1 MGVHNVR
8 QILENE
14 TSYGTIRN
22 QINSNFEE
30 LYSEKGIQIFDFSK
44 NSSTIMDD
52 DTYNK
57 IMEAIEAQ
65 VPIYVHI
72 TDDTSS
78 QYIFPVLKIEKV
90 LGDMG
95 QEMYALAYNTY
106 IDSGVD
112 VYSEIITLG
121 VNSPHEQG
129 YMKRALGLDEKQDK
143 IKIFE
148 FNNRA
153 GYTLAMS
160 NDEYAELLQYV
171 NTGKLAF
178 IKLTD
183 KTRAGYIY
191 PILECGK
198 DKLDTNIVIK
208 YNTVVDANKEVYSEQ
223 IKVATADSAHIVS
236 YDNVALG
243 FANKQDKESDEL
255 QTTEKTIVG
264 AINELNGKVGTDD
277 IFILDVDT
285 YNHDTDFN
293 RIYNAVKNN
302 KVIIIAGNEYHWGN
316 KNYFTASV
324 KLYTAKSDA
333 TKNDFTLKFAYDFV
347 TYTVYDSVTNTDG
360 LKLSKFINTFFVDL
374 TNLQKIRIKNNIHI
388 YKLKDT
394 DYEAVNFNTLL
405 NQVKNYDRNKF
416 TIINVKDRGGSSS
429 SSDLIDHE
437 IENIVTCKYVKDT
450 AVETDDF
457 LDFTWYSYVFDK
469 NDTHS
474 FYGNY
479 IILITARFD
488 SNGNYVSDSVYSG
501 ETYIGSKL
509 INVGIGNMDKKSY
522 DLLKDNTDLPIMIK
536 SDNKLIQPM
545 CVDKKNLD
553 SENEYITVVY
563 IDDSFKVIKLTVQ
576 GTVNSDGTHTITKE
590 TKKLAFDTST

>member
-1 MGVHNVR
+1 MR

-14 TSYGTIRN
+14 TPYGTIRN

-30 LYSEKGIQIFDFSK
+30 LYSEKGILIFDFLK
-44 NSSTIMDD
+44 RSSTAIGD
-52 DTYNK
+52 DTYNE

-65 VPIYVHI
+65 IPIYVHI
-72 TDDTSS
+72 ADDTHS
-78 QYIFPVLKIEKV
+78 QYIFPVLKVAKNV
-90 LGDMG
+90 LDDRGE
-95 QEMYALAYNTY
+95 QVYALTYNTF

-112 VYSEIITLG
+112 VYSEMITLG
-121 VNSPHEQG
+121 VNSPHKQS

-148 FNNRA
+148 FNNRD
-153 GYTLAMS
+153 GYTFAMS

-183 KTRAGYIY
+183 RTRADYIY

-198 DKLDTNIVIK
+198 DMLDTNIVIK

-243 FANKQDKESDEL
+243 FANKQDKESSEL
-255 QTTEKTIVG
+255 LTTNKTIVG
-264 AINELNGKVGTDD
+264 AINEVNSKVGAED
-277 IFILDVDT
+277 ICILDVDT
-285 YNHDTDFN
+285 YDHDTDFN

-302 KVIIIAGNEYHWGN
+302 KVIIIAGNEHSWGN

-324 KLYTAKSDA
+324 KLYTAKDDE

-374 TNLQKIRIKNNIHI
+374 NNKQKIKIKNDIHI
-388 YKLKDT
+388 YKLRDT
-394 DYEAVNFNTLL
+394 DYYEAVNFNTLL
-405 NQVKNYDRNKF
+405 NQVKNYDRAKF
-416 TIINVKDRGGSSS
+416 TIVNVKDDGGSSS
-429 SSDLIDHE
+429 SSDRINHE
-437 IENIVTCKYVKDT
+437 IENIVTCKYVKNK
-450 AVETDDF
+450 ASETDDF
-457 LDFTWYSYVFDK
+457 LDLTWYLYVVDK
-469 NDTHS
+469 DSEYS
-474 FYGNY
+474 FYGHF
-479 IILITARFD
+479 ITLISARFD
-488 SNGNYVSDSVYSG
+488 SNGNYVSDSEYSC
-501 ETYIGSKL
+501 ETNIGSKL
-509 INVGIGNMDKKSY
+509 IIVEVDNNNMDNRSY
-522 DLLKDNTDLPIMIK
+522 NLLKDDIYLPIVIR
-536 SDNKLIQPM
+536 SGNKLIQPM
-545 CVDKKNLD
+545 CVDKKYLN
-553 SENEYITVVY
+553 SENGYITVVY

-576 GTVNSDGTHTITKE
+576 ATENSDGTHNVTKE